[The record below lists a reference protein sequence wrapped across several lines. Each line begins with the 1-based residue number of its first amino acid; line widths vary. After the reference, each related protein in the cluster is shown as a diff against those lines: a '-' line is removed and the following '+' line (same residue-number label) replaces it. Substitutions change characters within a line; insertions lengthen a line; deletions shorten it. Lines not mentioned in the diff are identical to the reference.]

1 MYYIYTH
8 FYNPMRY
15 SNRWHMQ
22 LIAKFIARKVQKK
35 LCDITSQSQIENKW
49 EFKFMYVLL
58 INTIYHVLLRNL
70 RGGVPSLL
78 AFETHRGMQRELE
91 VVDTRSKCVQLNYS
105 RLIIVSTS
113 GEEICQRSGSVSP
126 LPLDFRGL
134 SGRNSGILQAI
145 WQSGRSSIKSI
156 TSIFLAK

>member
-1 MYYIYTH
+1 
-8 FYNPMRY
+8 
-15 SNRWHMQ
+15 
-22 LIAKFIARKVQKK
+22 
-35 LCDITSQSQIENKW
+35 
-49 EFKFMYVLL
+49 MYVLL

-70 RGGVPSLL
+70 RHRGGVPSLL

-113 GEEICQRSGSVSP
+113 GGEICQRSGSVSP

-134 SGRNSGILQAI
+134 SGRNSGVLQAI

-156 TSIFLAK
+156 TSIFLAE